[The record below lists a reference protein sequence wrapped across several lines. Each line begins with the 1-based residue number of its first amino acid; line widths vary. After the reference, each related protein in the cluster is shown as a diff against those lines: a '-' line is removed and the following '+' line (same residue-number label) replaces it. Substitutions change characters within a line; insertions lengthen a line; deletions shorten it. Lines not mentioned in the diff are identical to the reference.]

1 MSITLTPLYLGQRLS
16 ALSPRAKLAVMI
28 GADAL
33 FLPLFLFA
41 SIVMRLGSFESA
53 ANTSPFILIAIG
65 WLTLP
70 VLGMAGLY
78 RTVVRYIDL
87 RVIAASGMA
96 LALVVLLAFGLALAF
111 NVHVIPRSALLIYWF
126 VAVTYVITSRFIA
139 RVLLRRGIGRVD
151 RPRIRTA
158 IYGAGDAGAQLA
170 QTMQL
175 SPDYRAVCF
184 LDDRTVLHGKT
195 VAGLRVYPPEALQEA
210 IFRHDVSQIVLA
222 IPSAKTAQRRKLISR
237 VEHAGLPVKILPG
250 LTEMVDGQASVSDIR
265 EVDVA
270 DLLGR
275 DAVPPQPAL
284 FSRNIAGKVVMVT
297 GAGGSIGG
305 ELCRQI
311 MTQKPKRL
319 VLLDHSE
326 FGLYA
331 IDHEMREVD
340 RGIEIASCLGSV
352 VDEPLL
358 EATMLGHGVQTVYH
372 AAAYKHVPLVESNMQ
387 QGLRN
392 NVFGSLAVAR
402 AALRCGV
409 ETCVLVSTDKAVRPT
424 NVMGASKRAAELIF
438 QSGALRAQA
447 NGASLQAA
455 TAPSG
460 PQGTHRPWGTPDGKT
475 VFSMVRFGNVLGSS
489 GSVVPLFKKQ
499 IQAGGPVT
507 ITHPDII
514 RYFMLI
520 PEAAQLVIQAGA
532 MAQGGEVFV
541 LDMGEPVRIADLA
554 RSIIHLSGVTEKT
567 ADNPDGEIEIKY
579 VGLRPGEKL
588 FEELLIGDDVV
599 PSGHPRILCARE
611 RHIEPVLLDKMIE
624 SLRSACDANQP
635 EAMLRQIR
643 NLVPE
648 FRPADEV
655 NREVAASLQA
665 R

>member
-1 MSITLTPLYLGQRLS
+1 MTPLHIGQRLA
-16 ALSPRAKLAVMI
+16 ALSPTSKLAVMI
-28 GADAL
+28 GADAV
-33 FLPLFLFA
+33 FLPLFVFA
-41 SIVMRLGSFESA
+41 AVTMRLGSVSEA
-53 ANTSPFILIAIG
+53 AQTAPWVLLVIG

-70 VLGMAGLY
+70 ILGMAGLY

-87 RVIAASGMA
+87 RVIAASSLA
-96 LALVVLLAFGLALAF
+96 LAAAVLVMFCLALAF
-111 NVHVIPRSALLIYWF
+111 DVHVIPRSAFLIYWF
-126 VAVTYVITSRFIA
+126 VAFTYVITSRFIA
-139 RVLLRRGIGRVD
+139 RVLLRQNLKRAG
-151 RPRIRTA
+151 RPRVRTA

-175 SPDYRAVCF
+175 SSDYQAVCF
-184 LDDRTVLHGKT
+184 LDDRSVLHGKT
-195 VAGLRVYPPEALQEA
+195 VAGMKVYPPGALQEA
-210 IFRHDVSQIVLA
+210 ILRHDVAQIVLA
-222 IPSAKTAQRRKLISR
+222 VPSAKTAQRRQLIAK
-237 VEHAGLPVKILPG
+237 VEHAGLPVKILPS
-250 LTEMVDGQASVSDIR
+250 LSHMVNGQASVSDIR

-275 DAVPPQPAL
+275 DPVPPQPAL
-284 FSRNIAGKVVMVT
+284 FSRNITGKVVMVT
-297 GAGGSIGG
+297 GSGGSIGG

-311 MTQKPKRL
+311 ITQKPKRL

-331 IDHEMREVD
+331 IDHELRDAD
-340 RGIEIASCLGSV
+340 RGVELVACLGSV
-352 VDEPLL
+352 LDDALV
-358 EATMLGHGVQTVYH
+358 EAAMREHGVHTVYH

-438 QSGALRAQA
+438 QAGALRAQA
-447 NGASLQAA
+447 HTASPAGPAPGSAA
-455 TAPSG
+455 LAAA
-460 PQGTHRPWGTPDGKT
+460 RPWGAADGKT

-554 RSIIHLSGVTEKT
+554 RSIIHLSGVTEKS
-567 ADNPDGEIEIKY
+567 AEHPDGEIEIKY

-635 EAMLRQIR
+635 DAMLRQIR
-643 NLVPE
+643 NVVPE

>member
-1 MSITLTPLYLGQRLS
+1 MVLVDIGQRLS
-16 ALSPRAKLAVMI
+16 ALSPRTKLAVMV

-41 SIVMRLGSFESA
+41 AIVMRLGSVGAA
-53 ANTSPFILIAIG
+53 ANTAPLVLLVIG
-65 WLTLP
+65 WMTLP
-70 VLGMAGLY
+70 ILGVAGLY

-87 RVIAASGMA
+87 RVIAASSLA
-96 LALVVLLAFGLALAF
+96 LAAVVLAMFGLALVF
-111 NVHVIPRSALLIYWF
+111 DVHVIPRSALLIYWF
-126 VAVTYVITSRFIA
+126 VAFTYVITSRFIA
-139 RVLLRRGIGRVD
+139 RVLLRQGLGRAG
-151 RPRIRTA
+151 RPRTRTA

-175 SPDYRAVCF
+175 SPEYQAVCF
-184 LDDRTVLHGKT
+184 LDDRSVLHGKT
-195 VAGLRVYPPEALQEA
+195 VAGLRVYPPSSLQEA
-210 IFRHDVSQIVLA
+210 IFRHDVAQIVLA
-222 IPSAKTAQRRKLISR
+222 IPSAKTAQRRELISK
-237 VEHAGLPVKILPG
+237 VEHAGLPVKILPS
-250 LTEMVDGQASVSDIR
+250 LSSMVNGQANASVADIR

-275 DAVPPQPAL
+275 DPVPPQPAL
-284 FSRNIAGKVVMVT
+284 FARNIAGKVVMVT

-311 MTQKPKRL
+311 VSQKPKRL

-326 FGLYA
+326 YGLYT
-331 IDHEMREVD
+331 IDHELREVD
-340 RGIEIASCLGSV
+340 RGIELVACLGSV
-352 VDEPLL
+352 LDEALV
-358 EATMLGHGVQTVYH
+358 ESAVREHGVQTIYH
-372 AAAYKHVPLVESNMQ
+372 AAAYKHVPIVESNMQ

-392 NVFGSLAVAR
+392 NVFGSLSIAR

-424 NVMGASKRAAELIF
+424 NVMGASKRAAELVF
-438 QSGALRAQA
+438 QSGALRG
-447 NGASLQAA
+447 GA
-455 TAPSG
+455 
-460 PQGTHRPWGTPDGKT
+460 KT

-532 MAQGGEVFV
+532 MARGGEVFV

-554 RSIIHLSGVTEKT
+554 RSIIHLSGVSEKT
-567 ADNPDGEIEIKY
+567 EDNPDGDIEIKF

-624 SLRSACDANQP
+624 SLRTACDANQSD
-635 EAMLRQIR
+635 AMLRQIR

-655 NREVAASLQA
+655 NREVAASLQV

>member
-1 MSITLTPLYLGQRLS
+1 MMLVEFAQRLS
-16 ALSPRAKLAVMI
+16 ALSPRVKLAVMI
-28 GADAL
+28 GADAI
-33 FLPLFLFA
+33 FLPLFLFGA
-41 SIVMRLGSFESA
+41 IVMRLGSFSA
-53 ANTSPFILIAIG
+53 AALTEPVVLLAIG

-70 VLGMAGLY
+70 VLGVAGLY

-87 RVIAASGMA
+87 RVIAASSLA
-96 LALVVLLAFGLALAF
+96 LAAVVLLAFSLALAF
-111 NVHVIPRSALLIYWF
+111 DVHVIPRSALLIYWF
-126 VAVTYVITSRFIA
+126 VAFTYVITSRFIA
-139 RVLLRRGIGRVD
+139 RVLLRKSLGHVG
-151 RPRIRTA
+151 RPRVRTA

-175 SPDYRAVCF
+175 SPDYKAVCF
-184 LDDRTVLHGKT
+184 LDDRAVLHGKT
-195 VAGLRVYPPEALQEA
+195 VAGMPVYPPSALQDA
-210 IFRHDVSQIVLA
+210 IFRHDVAQIVLA
-222 IPSAKTAQRRKLISR
+222 IPSAKTAQRRQLISK
-237 VEHAGLPVKILPG
+237 VEHAGLPVKILPS
-250 LTEMVDGQASVSDIR
+250 LSHMVNGQASVSDIR

-275 DAVPPQPAL
+275 DPVPPQPAL

-311 MTQKPKRL
+311 VTQKPRRL

-331 IDHEMREVD
+331 IDHELREVD
-340 RGIEIASCLGSV
+340 RGVDVVACLGSV
-352 VDEPLL
+352 LDDSLVETAMR
-358 EATMLGHGVQTVYH
+358 EHGVQTVYH

-402 AALRCGV
+402 AALRCAV

-438 QSGALRAQA
+438 QSGALRG
-447 NGASLQAA
+447 GAGGAG
-455 TAPSG
+455 G
-460 PQGTHRPWGTPDGKT
+460 PAGAGKT

-611 RHIEPVLLDKMIE
+611 RHIEPALLDKMLQ
-624 SLRSACDANQP
+624 SLRQAC
-635 EAMLRQIR
+635 EADDSESMLRQLR

-648 FRPADEV
+648 YRSADEV
-655 NREVAASLQA
+655 NAEAAAGLA
-665 R
+665 TRA

>member
-1 MSITLTPLYLGQRLS
+1 
-16 ALSPRAKLAVMI
+16 
-28 GADAL
+28 
-33 FLPLFLFA
+33 
-41 SIVMRLGSFESA
+41 
-53 ANTSPFILIAIG
+53 
-65 WLTLP
+65 
-70 VLGMAGLY
+70 
-78 RTVVRYIDL
+78 
-87 RVIAASGMA
+87 
-96 LALVVLLAFGLALAF
+96 
-111 NVHVIPRSALLIYWF
+111 
-126 VAVTYVITSRFIA
+126 
-139 RVLLRRGIGRVD
+139 
-151 RPRIRTA
+151 
-158 IYGAGDAGAQLA
+158 
-170 QTMQL
+170 MQL
-175 SPDYRAVCF
+175 SPDYQAVCF
-184 LDDRTVLHGKT
+184 LDDRAVLHGKT
-195 VAGLRVYPPEALQEA
+195 VAGMRVYPPSALQDA
-210 IFRHDVSQIVLA
+210 IFRHDVALIVLA
-222 IPSAKTAQRRKLISR
+222 IPSAKTAQRRELISR
-237 VEHAGLPVKILPG
+237 VEHAGLPVKILPS
-250 LTEMVDGQASVSDIR
+250 LSHMVNGQASVSDIR

-275 DAVPPQPAL
+275 DPVPPQPAL
-284 FSRNIAGKVVMVT
+284 FARNIVGKVVLVT

-311 MTQKPKRL
+311 VSQKPSK
-319 VLLDHSE
+319 VVMLDHSE
-326 FGLYA
+326 FNLYE
-331 IDHEMREVD
+331 IDRELREID
-340 RGIEIASCLGSV
+340 RGVELVACMGSV
-352 VDEPLL
+352 LDESLL
-358 EATMLGHGVQTVYH
+358 ETTMRQHGVQTVYH

-402 AALRCGV
+402 AALRCGI

-438 QSGALRAQA
+438 QSGALR
-447 NGASLQAA
+447 S
-455 TAPSG
+455 
-460 PQGTHRPWGTPDGKT
+460 DGKT

-499 IQAGGPVT
+499 IQAGGPIT

-532 MAQGGEVFV
+532 MAKGGEVFV

-567 ADNPDGEIEIKY
+567 EANPEGDIEIKY

>member
-1 MSITLTPLYLGQRLS
+1 MTPIYIGQRLS

-41 SIVMRLGSFESA
+41 AIVMRLGSVELA
-53 ANTSPFILIAIG
+53 AKTEPLVLLAIG

-87 RVIAASGMA
+87 RVIAASSLA
-96 LALVVLLAFGLALAF
+96 LAAVVLAIFCLALAF
-111 NVHVIPRSALLIYWF
+111 DVHVIPRSALLIYWF
-126 VAVTYVITSRFIA
+126 VAFTYVITSRFIA
-139 RVLLRRGIGRVD
+139 RVLLRQGVGRAGRRRV
-151 RPRIRTA
+151 RTA

-175 SPDYRAVCF
+175 SPEYQAVCF
-184 LDDRTVLHGKT
+184 LDDRSVLHGKT
-195 VAGLRVYPPEALQEA
+195 VAGLKVYAPGALQDA
-210 IFRHDVSQIVLA
+210 IFRHDVAQIVLA
-222 IPSAKTAQRRKLISR
+222 IPSAKTAQRRELISR
-237 VEHAGLPVKILPG
+237 VEHAGLPVKILPT
-250 LTEMVDGQASVSDIR
+250 LTNMVNGHASVADLR

-275 DAVPPQPAL
+275 DPVPPQPAL
-284 FSRNIAGKVVMVT
+284 FSRNIAGKVVLVT

-311 MTQKPKRL
+311 VSQKPKRL

-326 FGLYA
+326 FGLYT
-331 IDHEMREVD
+331 IDHELREVD
-340 RGIEIASCLGSV
+340 RGIELVACLGSV
-352 VDEPLL
+352 LDEALV
-358 EATMLGHGVQTVYH
+358 ENTVRTQGVQTIYH
-372 AAAYKHVPLVESNMQ
+372 AAAYKHVPLVEDNMQ

-392 NVFGSLAVAR
+392 NVFGSLSMAR

-438 QSGALRAQA
+438 QSGALRA
-447 NGASLQAA
+447 
-455 TAPSG
+455 
-460 PQGTHRPWGTPDGKT
+460 DGRT

-499 IQAGGPVT
+499 IQAGGPIT

-554 RSIIHLSGVTEKT
+554 RSIIHLSGVSEKT
-567 ADNPDGEIEIKY
+567 EDNPEGDIEIKY

-588 FEELLIGDDVV
+588 FEELLIGDDVI

-624 SLRSACDANQP
+624 SLRTACDANQP
-635 EAMLRQIR
+635 DAMLRQIR

-655 NREVAASLQA
+655 NREVAAALQA